1 MFEIHQYTDD
11 IEVYKNNVLYLKV
24 TRTFNLL
31 GKLTSVFEKDGLVIL
46 ESYYDVFL
54 FRKILSIRNLSL
66 PKKINLS
73 KSKGSYILQVEDK
86 YLILKRYYLNN
97 PLYTIENSS
106 KIVCEVSTKLN
117 GLTDTP
123 IIFTFNISDGD
134 IEFELYYLIR
144 FLIELPP
151 TMDV

>member
-1 MFEIHQYTDD
+1 MYFYSEKFYLLEI
-11 IEVYKNNVLYLKV
+11 LACL
-24 TRTFNLL
+24 
-31 GKLTSVFEKDGLVIL
+31 
-46 ESYYDVFL
+46 
-54 FRKILSIRNLSL
+54 
-66 PKKINLS
+66 KKINLS